1 MLTRFRVQNFL
12 CLKDV
17 TVDLGPLTMFIGPN
31 SSGKSALFK
40 AMGTLSRLMR
50 FPVRGDVKGDF
61 NVEPGITFDDAVWHG
76 DTSQPITFSVWF
88 RDNPTAEPDYTMEL
102 KRGYA
107 GWSVTNEGFMFEGQW
122 QNTSERGFTLPDL
135 LGQGKKWATPARA
148 TLPYQTYYA
157 SRDPKFAQYLQPIQ
171 NIRDK
176 IGIVRRYRP
185 SPSDVA
191 SFVKPLPGRN
201 PQWELEVDE
210 SGKRFPI
217 ALQNVWKAD
226 RSTFETIQQ
235 KLHEMHPHINNI
247 DFLVDWRGTG
257 ILYKTDRV
265 PFGTPASLESD
276 GVLLSSFLLWRL
288 YTSGDNFKLCLE
300 EPENGVHVASLR
312 QRYECLKSF
321 LATTGGE
328 RHVQI
333 LVSTH
338 SRDLLNAIQSRQSM
352 LDEIRV
358 VEFDQVE
365 GTSIHTLHHYRQIN
379 QLLDEVRNQ
388 LGDLWWSNRLKHG
401 G

>member
-1 MLTRFRVQNFL
+1 
-12 CLKDV
+12 
-17 TVDLGPLTMFIGPN
+17 
-31 SSGKSALFK
+31 
-40 AMGTLSRLMR
+40 
-50 FPVRGDVKGDF
+50 
-61 NVEPGITFDDAVWHG
+61 
-76 DTSQPITFSVWF
+76 
-88 RDNPTAEPDYTMEL
+88 
-102 KRGYA
+102 
-107 GWSVTNEGFMFEGQW
+107 
-122 QNTSERGFTLPDL
+122 
-135 LGQGKKWATPARA
+135 
-148 TLPYQTYYA
+148 
-157 SRDPKFAQYLQPIQ
+157 
-171 NIRDK
+171 
-176 IGIVRRYRP
+176 
-185 SPSDVA
+185 
-191 SFVKPLPGRN
+191 
-201 PQWELEVDE
+201 
-210 SGKRFPI
+210 
-217 ALQNVWKAD
+217 
-226 RSTFETIQQ
+226 
-235 KLHEMHPHINNI
+235 MHPHINNI